1 MKILYITT
9 SLFRN
14 ESASLRNI
22 SLLNGLIENNIE
34 VDVLTLGFN
43 NEDKVLI
50 DLLAKEVGIIKIP
63 IPFFNKLHMQNKVNE
78 KLKNKDRFYKIKK
91 IIKDILFFP
100 DTLSESIKKSKDIN
114 LKKYDYIVSSS
125 DSKTSHFIAKD
136 IILKQKDN
144 IIPWIQIWGDPWQ
157 SDIGLSNIDFIT
169 RNRIKYHERNLIKS
183 ATKVFY
189 ISELTSNYIKKIY
202 PEFRNK
208 IEVLPR
214 SYVQKI
220 ESKGESQNNIIFSY
234 TGTILNRNLEP
245 IISCIEEYNKLNK
258 KKIELRFYGIN
269 EKLEI
274 LEKSFIKVYPR
285 ISFEKILKVYKNSD
299 VLIYIDNLG
308 KTTQIPGKI
317 YDYFGTDKVILG
329 LYENDQIKEYLEKF
343 QRIEFYRNIKDKIN
357 LEKIIYEIGK
367 KKILKEFSPKNV
379 AKEFMN
385 KIEEK

>member
-1 MKILYITT
+1 M
-9 SLFRN
+9 
-14 ESASLRNI
+14 
-22 SLLNGLIENNIE
+22 
-34 VDVLTLGFN
+34 
-43 NEDKVLI
+43 
-50 DLLAKEVGIIKIP
+50 
-63 IPFFNKLHMQNKVNE
+63 
-78 KLKNKDRFYKIKK
+78 
-91 IIKDILFFP
+91 FFP

-169 RNRIKYHERNLIKS
+169 RNRIKYHEKNLIKK

-208 IEVLPR
+208 IEVLSR

-220 ESKGESQNNIIFSY
+220 ESRSEPQNNIIFSY

-274 LEKSFIKVYPR
+274 LEKSFIKFYPR
-285 ISFEKILKVYKNSD
+285 ISFEKILKVYKDSD

-308 KTTQIPGKI
+308 ETTQIPGKI
-317 YDYFGTDKVILG
+317 YDYFGTNKVILG
-329 LYENDQIKEYLEKF
+329 LYESEKIKEYLEKF

-357 LEKIIYEIGK
+357 LEKIVYEIGK
-367 KKILKEFSPKNV
+367 KKVLKEFSPKNV
-379 AKEFMN
+379 AKEFIN